1 VRRILGHALGA
12 TAIALLL
19 VVLCVPALARTE
31 VAPLAAPEAA
41 LPKPPEKSPGRTH
54 QAGVRALPLTPPD
67 GLVAREFPS
76 GRGLDDVDR
85 VRTALEEV
93 SAGLGL
99 QAVLPRLLEVQ
110 PEFGEEDHYP
120 YTYAPHDTLIQHA
133 LRPDLSPADRRAAVD
148 AATLT
153 IVLATHHA
161 PSHAATI
168 GYSLLRAVR
177 DTGNTCDVQ
186 TGIAYL
192 VAIGTTPDLDHI
204 RVEVAAAEQL
214 CPIWNSSSRAT
225 ATTGRST
232 APTLTPRPT
241 RRI

>member
-1 VRRILGHALGA
+1 
-12 TAIALLL
+12 
-19 VVLCVPALARTE
+19 
-31 VAPLAAPEAA
+31 
-41 LPKPPEKSPGRTH
+41 
-54 QAGVRALPLTPPD
+54 
-67 GLVAREFPS
+67 
-76 GRGLDDVDR
+76 
-85 VRTALEEV
+85 
-93 SAGLGL
+93 
-99 QAVLPRLLEVQ
+99 VQ

-153 IVLATHHA
+153 IVLATHDA
-161 PSHAATI
+161 PSRAATI

-186 TGIAYL
+186 TSIAYL
-192 VAIGTTPDLDHI
+192 VAIGTTPDLDHV

-232 APTLTPRPT
+232 APMLRARPT
-241 RRI
+241 RRIRRAAATRAATRAPRCASSGTSFTYVSASIGRPPEALPGSAARSLIWRAAARSE